1 MNKARLEKL
10 IKNIQSYEDNKEMVR
25 YVMDMKGED
34 KFACLCAMMHNL
46 CPEDKIQEQIILFCR
61 LMMDDLSKFKGKEQE
76 AMYKG
81 VIDRTFTLTEKETCY
96 DISYDE
102 VKVHTYLVDRLDLA

>member
-1 MNKARLEKL
+1 MTEKRLRKL
-10 IKNIQSYEDNKEMVR
+10 IDSIKSQTDNKEMVR

-61 LMMDDLSKFKGKEQE
+61 LMMEDLSKFKGKEQE

-96 DISYDE
+96 DIGYHED
-102 VKVHTYLVDRLDLA
+102 KVHTYLVDRLDLA